1 MDGQRAK
8 RPLTMRPSAGIAGQ
22 YPSFTLFHYGSY
34 ETKYLQK
41 MRQSLGDEA
50 KQSLEKIIKSSCNL
64 LSFFYSHIYL
74 PTYTNGLKE
83 IAHFLGFQWT
93 ADNASGLQ
101 SIVWR
106 HLWEDTHDESMKDRL
121 IVYNKEDCL
130 ALMKVKDLIYDI
142 VENESANLG
151 NRYE

>member
-1 MDGQRAK
+1 VLSYHPA
-8 RPLTMRPSAGIAGQ
+8 
-22 YPSFTLFHYGSY
+22 FTLFHYGNY
-34 ETKYLQK
+34 EAKYLQK
-41 MRQSLGDEA
+41 MRPSLDDES
-50 KQSLEKIIKSSCNL
+50 KQYLEKIIQNSCNL

-106 HLWEDTHDESMKDRL
+106 HLWEDTHDESIKDRI
-121 IVYNKEDCL
+121 IVYNRH
-130 ALMKVKDLIYDI
+130 YP
-142 VENESANLG
+142 
-151 NRYE
+151 